1 MHTFLRLSSNAS
13 KHLCKQACYSRLH
26 GYTKHARRN
35 ISVSTALTPPE
46 LNRNE
51 SEDDV
56 TEHVIIQDPGLYEM
70 ILPEEP
76 YKWGVSHIHR
86 KEVPAY
92 IRYPPYV
99 KQTLECMRLGKDP
112 SNVGESYDDDG
123 DGRIEFQG
131 REVFHLRNAAR
142 LARATLDYAAGF
154 IKPGA
159 TTSSINAAV
168 HQYIISHKAYPSPL
182 HYSGFPKS
190 CCTSVNNIV
199 AHGIPDSRRLQ
210 DGDIVNVDVTVYLDG
225 YHGDTS
231 RTFLVG
237 NVDDIGKSLVA
248 VTNEALD
255 AAIQACG
262 PGQPFKGIARAIH
275 NILQSHG
282 SGQWCVSPQF
292 TGHGI
297 GRMFHRPPW
306 ILHDLNE
313 EPGEMLPGHC
323 FTIEP
328 CIIKGTDPRTWI
340 FPDGWT
346 ASTVSGARSAQAEEM
361 ILITEHGVD
370 VLTRE
375 RPS

>member
-86 KEVPAY
+86 KE
-92 IRYPPYV
+92 
-99 KQTLECMRLGKDP
+99 DP
-112 SNVGESYDDDG
+112 SN
-123 DGRIEFQG
+123 
-131 REVFHLRNAAR
+131 VFHLRNAAR

-346 ASTVSGARSAQAEEM
+346 ASTVRGTKCAGRRDD
-361 ILITEHGVD
+361 TYY
-370 VLTRE
+370 
-375 RPS
+375 